1 MMCVCVYVMCVV
13 SVIVKCPLLPPC
25 VVDWRSRNPLYYYY
39 YLRWC
44 FALLVWKDHC
54 LTFFFIVAI
63 FVNSDSRKIYFHTF
77 FKFSTQLLWATVAI
91 LKINNSILSSHK
103 NVQVYAIFTKISFI
117 PLVRAR
123 STTCQKVWLISPLTD
138 FIIVYHSSAFLAAK
152 TINFLKVC
160 P

>member
-1 MMCVCVYVMCVV
+1 MVCLECL
-13 SVIVKCPLLPPC
+13 SSQFTCLQHPCPCKHTYSLS
-25 VVDWRSRNPLYYYY
+25 DTR
-39 YLRWC
+39 LRWC
-44 FALLVWKDHC
+44 FAPLVWKDHC

-103 NVQVYAIFTKISFI
+103 NVQVYAIFTKSVLFHLLGPDLQLWGLIDF
-117 PLVRAR
+117 
-123 STTCQKVWLISPLTD
+123 TTYWFYYSLLLFCIFRCQND
-138 FIIVYHSSAFLAAK
+138 QFF
-152 TINFLKVC
+152 KVC